1 MSVQLVRLAGA
12 VASGDGVGQCSQ
24 GRGDGVGTQMLLPV
38 RSLQMPLGAIS
49 PGGAACGIQVAVA
62 L

>member
-12 VASGDGVGQCSQ
+12 VAWRWC
-24 GRGDGVGTQMLLPV
+24 GRSSRWHGDGVGTQMLLPV

-49 PGGAACGIQVAVA
+49 PGGAAYGIQVAVA

>member
-1 MSVQLVRLAGA
+1 MRCECPAGQA
-12 VASGDGVGQCSQ
+12 GVASP
-24 GRGDGVGTQMLLPV
+24 RGGTGTQTLLPV

-49 PGGAACGIQVAVA
+49 PGGAACGIQVVVA